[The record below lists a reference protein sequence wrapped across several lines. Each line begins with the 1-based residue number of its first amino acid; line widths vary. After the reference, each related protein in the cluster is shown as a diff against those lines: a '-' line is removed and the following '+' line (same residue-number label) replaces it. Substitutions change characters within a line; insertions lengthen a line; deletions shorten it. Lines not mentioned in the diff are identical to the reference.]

1 MAVPGYCDQ
10 VMSLHVPVAFPFEL
24 QVSRLY
30 RVFLPG
36 PGQDVLVHLRK
47 TARRDAYWM
56 RFVRR
61 PVDTEVPHGPVDA

>member
-24 QVSRLY
+24 VSRLY

-36 PGQDVLVHLRK
+36 PWQDVLVHLRK
-47 TARRDAYWM
+47 TARRDAY
-56 RFVRR
+56 
-61 PVDTEVPHGPVDA
+61 